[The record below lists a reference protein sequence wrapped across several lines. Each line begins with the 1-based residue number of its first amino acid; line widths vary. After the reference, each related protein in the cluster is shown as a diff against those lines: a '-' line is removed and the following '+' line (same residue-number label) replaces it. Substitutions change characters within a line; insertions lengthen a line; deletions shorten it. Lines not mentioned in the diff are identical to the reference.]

1 MIYDGKDDSYTFTN
15 NNPVYELG
23 FHTKGIKKIIN
34 FDDEN
39 YEGGF
44 IFAYRNIFMAAAI
57 SSLFLGIIFFYIK
70 NKNIGL
76 LDKINIDSKGSTIIN
91 LTVNPYKIIRYGDG
105 IL

>member
-44 IFAYRNIFMAAAI
+44 IFA
-57 SSLFLGIIFFYIK
+57 
-70 NKNIGL
+70 
-76 LDKINIDSKGSTIIN
+76 
-91 LTVNPYKIIRYGDG
+91 
-105 IL
+105 